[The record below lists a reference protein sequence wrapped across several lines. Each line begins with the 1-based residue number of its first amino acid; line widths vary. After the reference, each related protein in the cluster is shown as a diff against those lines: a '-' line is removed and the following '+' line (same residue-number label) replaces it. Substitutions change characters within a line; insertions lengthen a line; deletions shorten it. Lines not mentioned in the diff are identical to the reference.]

1 MSPLGSAN
9 GGGGG
14 SESYKPRASR
24 SPGGHSGAQP
34 RTVGTTSPSTLWAG
48 QHYAC
53 AEVVARPRRTR
64 RGALGLVR
72 APRNPAGRGRS
83 GSGGRLPALA
93 AFETS
98 AAAPGSSQE
107 VGGTPTL
114 ASFKVR
120 ASRLPGR
127 GHIEPSSAQQPSE
140 PHIQLPAVPRI
151 RCPPPKPP
159 SLSHSPSCPPLTATG
174 ASSGEAQVGVLRGP
188 GTLGHLG
195 YCVCV
200 ERRVPLLIG
209 TTRLV
214 SGSRFLLWFS
224 LGLLSRKERSLEV
237 KASAS
242 PPFFFSKSQ

>member
-1 MSPLGSAN
+1 M
-9 GGGGG
+9 
-14 SESYKPRASR
+14 
-24 SPGGHSGAQP
+24 
-34 RTVGTTSPSTLWAG
+34 
-48 QHYAC
+48 
-53 AEVVARPRRTR
+53 
-64 RGALGLVR
+64 VR

-242 PPFFFSKSQ
+242 PPLFFFQISVRSVKRSTEAVGENGPDLRLWVMALGKVGQRVGNLQTAGEGSGEALCANPGDVPAAAGLRPPP